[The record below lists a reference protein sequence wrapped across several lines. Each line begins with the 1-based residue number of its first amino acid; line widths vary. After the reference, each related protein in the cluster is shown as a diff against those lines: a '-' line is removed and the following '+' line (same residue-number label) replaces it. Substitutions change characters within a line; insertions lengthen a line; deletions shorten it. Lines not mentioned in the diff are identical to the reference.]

1 MRLGIALRAFWSAL
15 TDRQMASQIEALLA
29 GQEVAPG
36 RDAIAG
42 PSEADKAS
50 SSAGSATAAAKGPAA
65 GRPSA
70 SSAAAASAAAAAAA
84 KSARD
89 PSVTLLAALQREA
102 RLIDLVREDLAKY
115 SDAQVGAAARP
126 CLQQCAGVLD
136 RWFAIEPLVEASE
149 GDAVDVPADASP
161 IRYQWVGES
170 SAATGKLV
178 HHGWQ
183 ATKVELPRWT
193 GDDADANVVA
203 PAQVQSS

>member
-1 MRLGIALRAFWSAL
+1 MGIALRAFWSAL
-15 TDRQMASQIEALLA
+15 TDRQMALRIEALLA
-29 GQEVAPG
+29 GQDLSSE

-42 PSEADKAS
+42 PSGTDKAS
-50 SSAGSATAAAKGPAA
+50 RPSGSAAAVAKEAGANKSAAAKP
-65 GRPSA
+65 
-70 SSAAAASAAAAAAA
+70 
-84 KSARD
+84 ARD

-149 GDAVDVPADASP
+149 GDSVEVPSDASP

>member
-15 TDRQMASQIEALLA
+15 TDRQMASRIEALLA
-29 GQEVAPG
+29 GHDLPPE

-42 PSEADKAS
+42 AS
-50 SSAGSATAAAKGPAA
+50 GTDPASGSAGSAAAVAKDPGAAQKSAAAKP
-65 GRPSA
+65 
-70 SSAAAASAAAAAAA
+70 
-84 KSARD
+84 ARD

-136 RWFAIEPLVEASE
+136 RWFALEPLLEASE
-149 GDAVDVPADASP
+149 GDSVEVPSDASP